1 MDLEFMKD
9 LMGDS
14 YKEGITL
21 DEVKEFM
28 SGRKFADLSTGNYVD
43 KGKYNNE
50 INSLNNK
57 LTDAQNQL
65 NAKLT
70 DEERNAQAQKDKD
83 AEIENLKKL
92 LSANKIAGN
101 KNVVISE
108 MASSRDIL
116 GIDVADKDFQAFV
129 DNITVE
135 DGNKSTTVAKYV
147 AKIVK
152 DSYEKGKKD
161 ATKDAMGAFGR
172 SSGKGSSDGK
182 DEIGA
187 MGKRLAEQ
195 NKPKGEKFDYF
206 K

>member
-14 YKEGITL
+14 YKDGITL

-28 SGRKFADLSTGNYVD
+28 NGKKFADLSTGNYVD
-43 KGKYNNE
+43 KNEYTNE

-57 LTDAQNQL
+57 LTDTQNQL

-70 DEERNAQAQKDKD
+70 DDERNTQAQKDKD

-92 LSANKIAGN
+92 LRANTISGN

-108 MASSRDIL
+108 MTSSRDIL
-116 GIDVADKDFQAFV
+116 GIDVTDRDFQTFV
-129 DNITVE
+129 DNITIE
-135 DGNKSTTVAKYV
+135 DGNKSTTIARYV

-161 ATKDAMGAFGR
+161 ATKDAMGEFGK

-182 DEIGA
+182 DEIGS

-195 NKPKGEKFDYF
+195 NKPKGEKYNYF

>member
-28 SGRKFADLSTGNYVD
+28 SGKKFADLSTGNYVD

-57 LTDAQNQL
+57 LT
-65 NAKLT
+65 
-70 DEERNAQAQKDKD
+70 

-92 LSANKIAGN
+92 LSANTIAGN

-182 DEIGA
+182 EEIGA

>member
-14 YKEGITL
+14 YKDGITL

-28 SGRKFADLSTGNYVD
+28 NGKKFADLSTGNYVD
-43 KGKYNNE
+43 KNKYTNE

-57 LTDAQNQL
+57 LTDTQNQL

-70 DEERNAQAQKDKD
+70 DDERNTQAQRDKD

-92 LSANKIAGN
+92 LRANTISGN

-116 GIDVADKDFQAFV
+116 GIDVTDRDFQTFV

-135 DGNKSTTVAKYV
+135 DGDKSTTIARYV

-161 ATKDAMGAFGR
+161 ATKDAMGEFGK

-182 DEIGA
+182 DEIGS

-195 NKPKGEKFDYF
+195 NKPKGEKYNYF

>member
-28 SGRKFADLSTGNYVD
+28 NGKKFADLSTANYVD
-43 KGKYNNE
+43 KGKYTNE
-50 INSLNNK
+50 INSLNS
-57 LTDAQNQL
+57 
-65 NAKLT
+65 KLT
-70 DEERNAQAQKDKD
+70 DEERNTQAQKEKD

-92 LSANKIAGN
+92 LRANTISGN

-116 GIDVADKDFQAFV
+116 GIDVANKDFQAFV

-135 DGNKSTTVAKYV
+135 DGDKSTTVAKYV

-152 DSYEKGKKD
+152 DAYEKGKKD
-161 ATKDAMGAFGR
+161 ATKDAMGDLGR

>member
-28 SGRKFADLSTGNYVD
+28 SGKKFADLSTGNYVD
-43 KGKYNNE
+43 KGKYTNE
-50 INSLNNK
+50 INSLNSK
-57 LTDAQNQL
+57 LTDTQNQL

-70 DEERNAQAQKDKD
+70 DEEKNTQAQKDKD

-92 LSANKIAGN
+92 LRANTISGN

-135 DGNKSTTVAKYV
+135 DGDKSTTVV
-147 AKIVK
+147 SWNK
-152 DSYEKGKKD
+152 DIKK
-161 ATKDAMGAFGR
+161 
-172 SSGKGSSDGK
+172 SSFV
-182 DEIGA
+182 I
-187 MGKRLAEQ
+187 
-195 NKPKGEKFDYF
+195 
-206 K
+206 

>member
-1 MDLEFMKD
+1 MNLEFMKD

-28 SGRKFADLSTGNYVD
+28 NGKKFADLSTGNYVD
-43 KGKYNNE
+43 KGKYE
-50 INSLNNK
+50 TAVNSLNAK
-57 LTDAQNQL
+57 LTDTQSQL

-70 DEERNAQAQKDKD
+70 DEEKNTQAQKDKD
-83 AEIENLKKL
+83 AEIEKLKAL
-92 LSANKIAGN
+92 LSANTISGN

-108 MASSRDIL
+108 MTASRDIL
-116 GIDVADKDFQAFV
+116 GIDVTDKDFQSFV

-135 DGNKSTTVAKYV
+135 DSAKSTSVAKYV

-161 ATKDAMGAFGR
+161 ATKDAMGVFGK
-172 SSGKGSSDGK
+172 SSAKSGSDGK

-195 NKPKGEKFDYF
+195 NKPKGETFNYF

>member
-1 MDLEFMKD
+1 MDFEFMKD

-28 SGRKFADLSTGNYVD
+28 SGKKFADLSTGNYVD
-43 KGKYNNE
+43 KGKYTNE
-50 INSLNNK
+50 INSLNSK
-57 LTDAQNQL
+57 LTDTQNQL

-70 DEERNAQAQKDKD
+70 DEERNTQAQKDKD
-83 AEIENLKKL
+83 SEIENLKKL
-92 LSANKIAGN
+92 LRANTISGN

-116 GIDVADKDFQAFV
+116 GIDVANKDFQAFV

-135 DGNKSTTVAKYV
+135 DGDKSTTVAKYV

-152 DSYEKGKKD
+152 DAYEKGKKD
-161 ATKDAMGAFGR
+161 ATKDAMGDLGR

>member
-28 SGRKFADLSTGNYVD
+28 NGKKFADLSTGNYVD
-43 KGKYNNE
+43 KGKYTNE
-50 INSLNNK
+50 INSLNSK
-57 LTDAQNQL
+57 LTDTQNQL

-70 DEERNAQAQKDKD
+70 DEERNTQAQKDKD

-92 LSANKIAGN
+92 LIANTISGN

-108 MASSRDIL
+108 MTSSRDIL
-116 GIDVADKDFQAFV
+116 GIDVRDKDFQAFV
-129 DNITVE
+129 NNITVE
-135 DGNKSTTVAKYV
+135 DGEKSTTIARYV

-161 ATKDAMGAFGR
+161 ATKDAMGEFGK
-172 SSGKGSSDGK
+172 SSGKSSSDSK
-182 DEIGA
+182 DEIGS

-195 NKPKGEKFDYF
+195 HKPKGEKFDYF

>member
-9 LMGDS
+9 LMGES
-14 YKEGITL
+14 YKDGITL

-28 SGRKFADLSTGNYVD
+28 NGKKFADLSTGNYVD
-43 KGKYNNE
+43 KNKYTNE

-57 LTDAQNQL
+57 LTDTQNQL

-70 DEERNAQAQKDKD
+70 DDERNTQAQKDKD

-92 LSANKIAGN
+92 LRANTISGN

-108 MASSRDIL
+108 MTASRDIL
-116 GIDVADKDFQAFV
+116 GIDVTDRDFQTFV
-129 DNITVE
+129 DNITIE
-135 DGNKSTTVAKYV
+135 DGDKSTTIARYV

-161 ATKDAMGAFGR
+161 ATKDAMGEFGK

-182 DEIGA
+182 DEIGS

-195 NKPKGEKFDYF
+195 NKPKGEKYNYF

>member
-28 SGRKFADLSTGNYVD
+28 SGKKFADLSTGNYVD
-43 KGKYNNE
+43 TGKYNNE

-92 LSANKIAGN
+92 LSANTIAGN

-116 GIDVADKDFQAFV
+116 RTLSQ
-129 DNITVE
+129 
-135 DGNKSTTVAKYV
+135 
-147 AKIVK
+147 
-152 DSYEKGKKD
+152 
-161 ATKDAMGAFGR
+161 
-172 SSGKGSSDGK
+172 
-182 DEIGA
+182 
-187 MGKRLAEQ
+187 KRLT
-195 NKPKGEKFDYF
+195 NNFDLPIGHLNTVGSHPTEK
-206 K
+206 